1 MEENQSL
8 AQKMIAFA
16 QNPDSVAAIVGILKR
31 AIGDQNRLVGD
42 NEYQTIVNA
51 VRLDTQTDLMIKVLN
66 TIDFIK
72 QGGLHQEAAEGKKS

>member
-1 MEENQSL
+1 MEQNSIT
-8 AQKMIAFA
+8 QKMIEFA
-16 QNPDSVAAIVGILKR
+16 QNPESVDAILAILKR

-42 NEYQTIVNA
+42 TEYETVVNA

-72 QGGLHQEAAEGKKS
+72 QGGLHQEAASGKKS